1 MSRQQFFDGNTGYA
15 KIVAMTSQFRSL
27 PSVDR
32 LLAEDAIKELAAIYP
47 RDLIINLVRQTLE
60 TERSAIA
67 KSKTPA
73 SLDRIV
79 ASITNE
85 LDRIG
90 SVSLRPVINATGVIL
105 HTNLGRAPL
114 SHDAMQAID
123 SIAGR
128 YCNLEFDVDS
138 GERGWRDTHV
148 ESLICR
154 LTGAGAAL
162 VVNNNAAAVLL
173 ALTVLAKRKEVIV
186 SRGESVEIG
195 GGFRITEVMRQ
206 SGARLVEIGATN
218 CTYVNDY
225 EEAITPGTAALLRV
239 HSSNFRVVGFT
250 HSVALD
256 ELVALGDKN
265 NLPVI
270 DNLGSGCF
278 LDTTVFGLDPEPLVT
293 RSIAAGAKLVCFSG
307 DKLVG
312 GPQAGIIVGSQEL
325 IARLKKHPLDRALRL
340 DKIRLAGMAA
350 TLIHYLKGEAL
361 EKVPIWMMIST
372 GIEQIDRRARKWA
385 EALGGMARVVD
396 GESMVGGGS
405 LPGGTLPTRLVAIG
419 GGGKKSRYRV
429 HVLAQRLR
437 QHDPPVVG
445 RINEDVLLLDPRTVL
460 PDEDKA
466 VIDALRR
473 LTA

>member
-1 MSRQQFFDGNTGYA
+1 
-15 KIVAMTSQFRSL
+15 MTSQFRSL
-27 PSVDR
+27 PSVDW
-32 LLAEDAIKELAAIYP
+32 LLAEAAIKELAAIYP
-47 RDLIINLVRQTLE
+47 RDLLISVVRRSLE
-60 TERSAIA
+60 MERSAIA

-73 SLDRIV
+73 SLARIV
-79 ASITNE
+79 ASIKHE
-85 LDRIG
+85 LERLG
-90 SVSLRPVINATGVIL
+90 NVSLRPVINATGVIL

-114 SHDAMQAID
+114 SRDAIQAMD

-128 YCNLEFDVDS
+128 YCNLEFDADS

-148 ESLICR
+148 ESLICQ
-154 LTGAGAAL
+154 LAGAESAL

-206 SGARLVEIGATN
+206 SGARLVEVGATN

-256 ELVALGDKN
+256 ELVALGEKHK
-265 NLPVI
+265 LPVI

-278 LDTTVFGLDPEPLVT
+278 LDTTGFGLEPEPLVT
-293 RSIAAGAKLVCFSG
+293 RSIVSGAQLVCFSG
-307 DKLVG
+307 DKMVG
-312 GPQAGIIVGSQEL
+312 GPQAGIIVGSAQL
-325 IARLKKHPLDRALRL
+325 IARLKKHPLERALRI
-340 DKIRLAGMAA
+340 DKIRLAALAA
-350 TLIHYLKGEAL
+350 TLLHYIKGEAL
-361 EKVPIWMMIST
+361 DTVPVWMMISAS
-372 GIEQIDRRARKWA
+372 IEQIDRRARKWA
-385 EALGGMARVVD
+385 ATLGGMARVVD

-405 LPGGTLPTRLVAIG
+405 LPGGRLPTRLVAIG
-419 GGGKKSRYRV
+419 GEGKKQSRDRA

-437 QHDPPVVG
+437 RHDPPVVG
-445 RINEDVLLLDPRTVL
+445 RINEDILLLDPRTVL

-466 VIDALRR
+466 VIDALHE
-473 LTA
+473 LTVT